1 MLPVGRHPLA
11 VYAVGRTMTA
21 PRNLHRS
28 STRVLSAA
36 MLLLGLAMIV
46 STLSRGG
53 GPLAIG
59 LVMGVLFVLAGAGR
73 LFVSLKGG

>member
-1 MLPVGRHPLA
+1 MALYPVGRI
-11 VYAVGRTMTA
+11 MTA
-21 PRNLHRS
+21 HRNLHRS

-36 MLLLGLAMIV
+36 MLVLGLAMIV

>member
-1 MLPVGRHPLA
+1 
-11 VYAVGRTMTA
+11 MTA

>member
-1 MLPVGRHPLA
+1 
-11 VYAVGRTMTA
+11 MTA

-46 STLSRGG
+46 STVSRGG

>member
-1 MLPVGRHPLA
+1 MALYP
-11 VYAVGRTMTA
+11 VGRTMTA

-46 STLSRGG
+46 STVSRGG